1 MSTTPY
7 GLFLDMQMVQYPMWS
22 ERGSNRYPREHAQA
36 LAAKPGLIRA
46 AGMNPLLPLPRDLPA
61 ELWPLLR
68 WGTAQNFRTAAAQ
81 GPLAYFLM
89 SPFTPVPSSHL
100 LPQFIMNPAVPL
112 ITTLVDVT
120 PLAGI
125 DPSFDDPVVN
135 RRYRSRFDV
144 AKQADLVLAIS
155 ENTRR
160 DAIRLVDVD
169 PSRIVNVGA
178 GYSPLLAPPIDP
190 EVPARILHAELPAI
204 TRPFVFSVTGHWKWK
219 NTPALID
226 AFARLPRDVRS
237 GLQLVVTCRLD
248 DEFRRQW
255 TDRALSAGLTED
267 DFVFTGLVTEPV
279 LKALYQSAA
288 LFVYPSVYEG
298 FGLPALEAAACGCP
312 VITSETSSMPE
323 ILNMPASQFD
333 PHNADDMS
341 GLIHRAFTDPAFR
354 VELTMAAA
362 RAART
367 HTWEAVANRTV
378 EAMKVLP
385 EPVEG
390 ARGPVTANLRLA
402 VVGQFK
408 PGPAR
413 SALGE
418 LSKIC
423 DVDLWTTGSA
433 DRPSLREAT
442 GLPCRPASL
451 MGLKMSPASYDWILY
466 LLDGTPD
473 DEEVVAVSRMYPGI
487 LWFQGAPPLALFPSF
502 GSDRPEPITV
512 GRNALGIVVGSP
524 VQRRMIV
531 LDKGPGSPLPPI
543 KVIAHQA
550 EENGQ
555 PERSAHRVVE
565 ELVQYLRRLPA
576 LTRFS

>member
-7 GLFLDMQMVQYPMWS
+7 GLFLDMQMVQYPLWS

-61 ELWPLLR
+61 ELWPLVR
-68 WGTAQNFRTAAAQ
+68 WGTARNFRLAAAE

-100 LPQFIMNPAVPL
+100 LPQFVMNPAIPL

-125 DPSFDDPVVN
+125 DPSFDDPVIN
-135 RRYRSRFDV
+135 RRYRSRFDIV
-144 AKQADLVLAIS
+144 KQADLVLAIS

-160 DAIRLVDVD
+160 EAIRLVDID
-169 PSRIVNVGA
+169 PDRIVNVGA
-178 GYSPLLAPPIDP
+178 GYSPQLAPPADP
-190 EVPARILHAELPAI
+190 EVPARILNSQMPQI

-219 NTPALID
+219 NTPTLID
-226 AFARLPRDVRS
+226 AFARLPRGVRS

-267 DFVFTGLVTEPV
+267 DFVFTGLVTEQV
-279 LKALYQSAA
+279 LKALYQSAG

-298 FGLPALEAAACGCP
+298 FGLPALEAAACGSP
-312 VITSETSSMPE
+312 VITSRTSSMPE

-333 PHNADDMS
+333 PHNADDLA
-341 GLIHRAFTDPAFR
+341 GLIDRAFTDPAFR

-362 RAART
+362 RAAGA
-367 HTWEAVANRTV
+367 HTWKAVADRTV
-378 EAMKVLP
+378 EAMSVLP
-385 EPVEG
+385 RPVEG
-390 ARGPVTANLRLA
+390 AQGPVAPDLRLA
-402 VVGQFK
+402 IVGPFK

-413 SALGE
+413 SVLGAL
-418 LSKIC
+418 SNIC
-423 DVDLWTTGSA
+423 DVDLWTTGDA
-433 DRPSLREAT
+433 DRQSLREVT

-451 MGLKMSPASYDWILY
+451 LGLKMSPASYDWILY
-466 LLDGTPD
+466 LLSGTPD
-473 DEEVVAVSRMYPGI
+473 DEEVMSAARMYPGI

-512 GRNALGIVVGSP
+512 GRNALGLVVGSP
-524 VQRRMIV
+524 VQRRMVI
-531 LDKGPGSPLPPI
+531 LDKGPGAPLPPI
-543 KVIAHQA
+543 TVIPHQA

-555 PERSAHRVVE
+555 PERSSRKVAD
-565 ELVQYLRRLPA
+565 ELIRFLRTLPD
-576 LTRFS
+576 LTPLS